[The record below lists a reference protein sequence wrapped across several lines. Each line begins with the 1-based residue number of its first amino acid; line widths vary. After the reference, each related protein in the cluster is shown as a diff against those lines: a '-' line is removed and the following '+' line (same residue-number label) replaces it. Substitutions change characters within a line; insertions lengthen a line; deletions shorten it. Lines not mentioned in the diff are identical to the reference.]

1 MLAHFN
7 LDSGGFLVCS
17 SLFPFRSRYLL
28 NLITAAAAAAAAAAV
43 VVALLAATAAYNY
56 DDAASAA
63 VVVVIFPHVACRCLV

>member
-1 MLAHFN
+1 MLAHFD

-28 NLITAAAAAAAAAAV
+28 NLITAAAAAV

-63 VVVVIFPHVACRCLV
+63 VVVVLFPHVACRCLL

>member
-1 MLAHFN
+1 MLAHFD

-28 NLITAAAAAAAAAAV
+28 NLITAAAAAAAV

-63 VVVVIFPHVACRCLV
+63 VVVLRFAHVACRCLL

>member
-1 MLAHFN
+1 MLAHFD

-17 SLFPFRSRYLL
+17 SLFPFRSRYVLS
-28 NLITAAAAAAAAAAV
+28 LITAAAV

-63 VVVVIFPHVACRCLV
+63 VVIVLLPHVACRCLL

>member
-1 MLAHFN
+1 MLAHFD

-28 NLITAAAAAAAAAAV
+28 NLITAAAV

-63 VVVVIFPHVACRCLV
+63 VVVLLFAHVACR

>member
-1 MLAHFN
+1 MLAHFD

-28 NLITAAAAAAAAAAV
+28 NLIAADAAAAV

-63 VVVVIFPHVACRCLV
+63 VVVVLFPHVACRCLL

>member
-1 MLAHFN
+1 MLAHFD

-28 NLITAAAAAAAAAAV
+28 NLITAAAAAAAV

-63 VVVVIFPHVACRCLV
+63 VVVVLFPHVACRCLL

>member
-1 MLAHFN
+1 MLAHFD

-28 NLITAAAAAAAAAAV
+28 NLITAAAV

-63 VVVVIFPHVACRCLV
+63 VVVVLFPHVACRCLL

>member
-1 MLAHFN
+1 MLAHFDF
-7 LDSGGFLVCS
+7 DSGGFLVCS

-28 NLITAAAAAAAAAAV
+28 NLITAAAV

-63 VVVVIFPHVACRCLV
+63 VVVVLFPHVACRCLL

>member
-1 MLAHFN
+1 MLAHFD

-28 NLITAAAAAAAAAAV
+28 NLITAAAAAAAV

-63 VVVVIFPHVACRCLV
+63 VVVVLFAHVVCRCLL

>member
-1 MLAHFN
+1 MLAHFD

-28 NLITAAAAAAAAAAV
+28 NLITAAAAAAAV

-63 VVVVIFPHVACRCLV
+63 VVVVLFAHVACRCLL

>member
-1 MLAHFN
+1 MLAHFD

-28 NLITAAAAAAAAAAV
+28 NLITAAAV

-63 VVVVIFPHVACRCLV
+63 AVVVLFAHVACRCLL

>member
-1 MLAHFN
+1 MLAHFD

-28 NLITAAAAAAAAAAV
+28 NLITAAAAAAAV
-43 VVALLAATAAYNY
+43 VVALHAATAAYKY

-63 VVVVIFPHVACRCLV
+63 VVVGLFAHVACRCLL

>member
-1 MLAHFN
+1 MLAHFD

-28 NLITAAAAAAAAAAV
+28 NLITAAAAAAAV

-63 VVVVIFPHVACRCLV
+63 VVVVIFPHVACRCLL

>member
-1 MLAHFN
+1 MLAHFD

-28 NLITAAAAAAAAAAV
+28 NLITAAAV

-63 VVVVIFPHVACRCLV
+63 VVVVLFAHVACRCLL